1 MQITSNNVLDVIK
14 KRRSIRTYK
23 KETIPQ
29 QILKEIV
36 DCGRLAPTARNIQPW
51 KFVIITQDKTIK
63 KIAEA
68 TDHGKF
74 LAEAPA
80 CILVFCQ
87 DTKYYLEDGCAAT
100 QNILIAAQSF
110 GIGSCWIAGDK
121 KPYAE
126 KICQIINAPEGLKL
140 VSIIALGYPAENPS
154 PQKKSIEEVL
164 IWEHW

>member
-126 KICQIINAPEGLKL
+126 KIRQIINAPEGLKL

-154 PQKKSIEEVL
+154 PQKKPIEEVL

>member
-1 MQITSNNVLDVIK
+1 MSEINNNLLAIIK
-14 KRRSIRTYK
+14 KRRSIRVFK
-23 KETIPQ
+23 KDKIPEK
-29 QILKEIV
+29 ILKDIV
-36 DCGRLAPTARNIQPW
+36 DCGRVAPTARNLQPW
-51 KFVIITQDKTIK
+51 KFVIITKSFNLE
-63 KIAEA
+63 KIAET

-74 LAEAPA
+74 LAQAPS

-100 QNILIAAQSF
+100 QNILIAAQSY

-126 KICQIINAPEGLKL
+126 KIGQIVNAPEGWKL
-140 VSIIALGYPAENPS
+140 VSVIALGYPAENPCPS
-154 PQKKSIEEVL
+154 KKSIDEVL